1 MVKEWKDQ
9 GCEYCRGNW
18 EKYDDRLTLLK
29 DSSVMQAR
37 LYRCPKCK
45 SYWEE
50 NQRYA
55 CEIPEEEAKKNYDL

>member
-9 GCEYCRGNW
+9 GCEYCRENW
-18 EKYDDRLTLLK
+18 QKYDERLILLK
-29 DSSVMQAR
+29 DSAVLQAR
-37 LYRCPKCK
+37 LYQCPRCK

-55 CEIPEEEAKKNYDL
+55 CEVSEEEARKSYEL